1 MRSRPPSPSRLWLLL
16 VVAWLAT
23 LVALAGWTLLTR
35 AEARRQAT
43 ADAHRTGLRVVQAVA
58 SDQERL
64 IEGARQLLLGLAQRA
79 DVQTHDA
86 ASCTALFAS
95 VVQGFSG
102 YLDVVAVTPNGEVF
116 CAGKSHEAAARFVE
130 PADVRRSAETG
141 DTTLGQYRIDPVSG
155 KATIALSAP
164 SVDDAGVVRAV
175 VVAGLDLSWLTRSLT
190 EAPLGGASLS
200 VVDHHGV
207 ILTHHPEPERSG
219 NMLDEPI
226 RNVILAEG
234 EGTAE
239 GRGLDGLPSVFVFA
253 PLLRDAE
260 RAGEA
265 TVMIALPKKTVFRD
279 ADRLF
284 AVHLLGLGIL
294 ALLLLI
300 AAGLGAD
307 LLMLRRPPVATR
319 VVRRPGAGELSARAA
334 WARTSGVGSR
344 VRRVPEGTATA
355 LEERREEAARLAHPP
370 SVAGENAGL
379 TVGMPPST
387 TPPTSH
393 LPGPDPARSPTHAAG
408 GVEPRQPATLAGTPS
423 QGGGSPPDG
432 SYLEYWGLAEA
443 PFDNSPNTKFLYLS
457 PDHEQALLA
466 LMRATRQRTGCAMLT
481 GEYGCGKTMLSRAL
495 IRRLEADRFEIG
507 LLVNPSWDT
516 VDFLREILY
525 QLGVETQEKSKLELF
540 HMLNHLFLRNLQAGR
555 DTVIIVDEAQLVH
568 DAVFNDL
575 RLIMNFQ
582 TDDRSLVTVLLVG
595 SPELGAKIRRQEHLD
610 ERIAT
615 RCHLSPL
622 DEGHTAKYIDHRQ
635 SMAGRTQPIFTAD
648 AIRLIFDATHGVPR
662 KINNLCDS
670 ALMIGCLSGL
680 REIDAE
686 VIRRVTT
693 DTTPSPA
700 PSPPPTGEPTELGKA
715 VLRFDRPIKRTRE
728 GRFPPE

>member
-1 MRSRPPSPSRLWLLL
+1 MRSRPPSHSRLWLLL

-23 LVALAGWTLLTR
+23 LVALAGWTLFTR

-43 ADAHRTGLRVVQAVA
+43 AEAHRTGLHVVQAVA
-58 SDQERL
+58 RDQDRL
-64 IEGARQLLLGLAQRA
+64 IEGARQLLVGLAQRP

-86 ASCTALFAS
+86 AGCTALFAS

-102 YLDVVAVTPNGEVF
+102 YLDVIAVTPNGEVF
-116 CAGKSHEAAARFVE
+116 CAGRSREAAAGFVE
-130 PADVRRSAETG
+130 PADVRHSVETG
-141 DTTLGQYRIDPVSG
+141 DTILGQYRIDPFSG
-155 KATIALSAP
+155 KATITLSAP

-175 VVAGLDLSWLTRSLT
+175 VVAGLDLSWLTRTLT

-207 ILTHHPEPERSG
+207 ILAHHPEPERSG

-226 RNVILAEG
+226 KNVILAEG
-234 EGTAE
+234 KGTAE

-253 PLLRDAE
+253 PLLRDVE

-265 TVMIALPKKTVFRD
+265 TVMIVLPKKTVFRD

-307 LLMLRRPPVATR
+307 LLMLRRTPVPTR
-319 VVRRPGAGELSARAA
+319 VVRRPGASELSASAA

-355 LEERREEAARLAHPP
+355 LEEGREEAARFAHPP
-370 SVAGENAGL
+370 SVTGENAGL
-379 TVGMPPST
+379 TVGMSPSA

-393 LPGPDPARSPTHAAG
+393 LLPGPDPARSPTREAG

-423 QGGGSPPDG
+423 QGKGSPPDG
-432 SYLEYWGLAEA
+432 SYLEHWGLAEA
-443 PFDNSPNTKFLYLS
+443 PFDNSPNTQFLYLS

-466 LMRATRQRTGCAMLT
+466 LTHATRQRTGCAMLT

-540 HMLNHLFLRNLQAGR
+540 HMLNHLFFRNLQAGR
-555 DTVIIVDEAQLVH
+555 DTVIIIDEAQLVH
-568 DAVFNDL
+568 DAVFKDL
-575 RLIMNFQ
+575 RLMMNFQ

-595 SPELGAKIRRQEHLD
+595 SPELGAKIRGQEHLD
-610 ERIAT
+610 ERIAI

-622 DEGHTAKYIDHRQ
+622 DEGHTAKYIGHRQ

-680 REIDAE
+680 HEIDAE

-693 DTTPSPA
+693 DTTLSPA
-700 PSPPPTGEPTELGKA
+700 SSPPATDEPTEPGKA

-728 GRFPPE
+728 GRSPE